1 MVLRTLMKEV
11 ILSHKKKTSPSET
24 GATRR
29 CEYKYVTRSSNES
42 ITDITI

>member
-24 GATRR
+24 GGTHR
-29 CEYKYVTRSSNES
+29 CAYKHVTRMGNDSYNG
-42 ITDITI
+42 